1 MSGDRPPVLWRCFL
15 LPRPARMAKVK
26 TSHPEVVL
34 LLAALAGCESDAEL
48 LDSKQDMAI
57 KTALARGQF
66 EMNCAQATPAV
77 LSREAVEPS
86 VTGVYGS
93 QWVPMAEYTIGV
105 SGCGKRMTY
114 FVTCPQGGDSCS
126 AVVPK

>member
-1 MSGDRPPVLWRCFL
+1 MI
-15 LPRPARMAKVK
+15 PRLSATAPLALGAGRWIIF
-26 TSHPEVVL
+26 
-34 LLAALAGCESDAEL
+34 AALTACESQAEL

-66 EMNCAQATPAV
+66 EMSCAQATPTV

-105 SGCGKRMTY
+105 AGCGKRMTF
-114 FVTCPQGGDSCS
+114 FVTCPQDGDSCS